1 MQIYVHFISK
11 IKGNPAEFPPEK
23 LYYSVSIIELLR
35 LVHYS
40 DDH

>member
-11 IKGNPAEFPPEK
+11 IRGNLAEFPLK
-23 LYYSVSIIELLR
+23 IHIIQSSIIELLR